1 VKVYRLT
8 ESGAEQLVR
17 LMSPGDFLGET
28 ALLADATSD
37 HFAEA
42 IRPSEI
48 CSLGREPVTRL
59 LAERPGVALQ
69 MLQTVSDRLGTAEQ
83 RLSALTGHSAGQRLT
98 QQLLYL
104 ADEAGSSSF
113 RLPTTK
119 KDLASYVGTSPE
131 TLSRRLGA
139 LQESGIIRL
148 GPAARSR
155 SSTLRSC
162 RAGRPPEREDHP
174 AEYVVEGDIRLA
186 PAAAVARPG
195 AVVTQQEQA
204 TGGDFVR
211 DTVVEPEAVT
221 GQPGHP
227 LHDHPA
233 ELVGV
238 DHHDVAAAE
247 WSRRGRAPGQ
257 QLLTR
262 RQGGEHR
269 LRFRGGQ
276 EDQPPPD
283 GEADSQR
290 QQCGQPHH
298 DDGVHVRPPRQC
310 ACWCAWPWESPW
322 SWSWPSLPGAA
333 ALRT

>member
-8 ESGAEQLVR
+8 ESGGEQLVR

-42 IRPSEI
+42 LRPSEI

-83 RLSALTGHSAGQRLT
+83 RLSALTGHSAGQRLA

-148 GPAARSR
+148 GPGRTVEVLDPAQLQGRASSWTGGSPGRVRGRRGHTAGASCGRRS
-155 SSTLRSC
+155 T
-162 RAGRPPEREDHP
+162 GRGCHP
-174 AEYVVEGDIRLA
+174 AGTGD
-186 PAAAVARPG
+186 
-195 AVVTQQEQA
+195 
-204 TGGDFVR
+204 
-211 DTVVEPEAVT
+211 
-221 GQPGHP
+221 
-227 LHDHPA
+227 
-233 ELVGV
+233 
-238 DHHDVAAAE
+238 
-247 WSRRGRAPGQ
+247 
-257 QLLTR
+257 
-262 RQGGEHR
+262 
-269 LRFRGGQ
+269 RGG
-276 EDQPPPD
+276 
-283 GEADSQR
+283 
-290 QQCGQPHH
+290 
-298 DDGVHVRPPRQC
+298 
-310 ACWCAWPWESPW
+310 
-322 SWSWPSLPGAA
+322 
-333 ALRT
+333 LRT